1 LNYKFIS
8 DFVLHIFTGI
18 MGINFNAL
26 PVKEMI
32 LLLRRLGMY
41 LLEELLGEQ
50 GVAGKELS
58 EEPQPE
64 LWKLL
69 TYREIKTLAQAQ
81 VWKVKWNWKTGLIPA
96 NMRDDLRRALKK
108 LIPKTI
114 DGKIKSRQW
123 EVGICNRLALA
134 LGGTA
139 GNILPDEL
147 WLAAAG
153 AAWCDPNF
161 QFSVA
166 MKLINWLRNTRLMVP
181 YEHPEPRLSPNTF
194 WVLIAL
200 TQIKPLEAGYFF
212 SPKER
217 AAVRVQRRFQEEA
230 NLRIMVNEW
239 AGFWDQWVIRLA
251 SQRWPSGFRQM
262 DTRLCKALLALPLLD
277 TTAMPKLC
285 RSKTSLMLS
294 IRLFIEKWFA
304 KIDGI
309 RRLRRSTQSRRRQAL
324 LNLTAPG
331 WENHMPDFFTAV
343 ENRGEREET
352 RRKANT
358 NENN

>member
-1 LNYKFIS
+1 MGLN
-8 DFVLHIFTGI
+8 FTG
-18 MGINFNAL
+18 L

-32 LLLRRLGMY
+32 LLLRRLGMH

-50 GVAGKELS
+50 GVPGKELS

-69 TYREIKTLAQAQ
+69 SSREIKTLAQAQ

-114 DGKIKSRQW
+114 DGKIKPGQW

-139 GNILPDEL
+139 GGILPDEL

-166 MKLINWLRNTRLMVP
+166 MKLINWLRKTRLMVP
-181 YEHPEPRLSPNTF
+181 YEPPEPRLSPNTF

-200 TQIKPLEAGYFF
+200 TQIKPLKVGYFF
-212 SPKER
+212 SRKER

-251 SQRWPSGFRQM
+251 SQRWPSGFCQM

-285 RSKTSLMLS
+285 RNKRSLMLA
-294 IRLFIEKWFA
+294 IRLFIEKWFD

-309 RRLRRSTQSRRRQAL
+309 KRLRRSAQSRRRQAL
-324 LNLTAPG
+324 LNLTAPE
-331 WENHMPDFFTAV
+331 WENLMPDFFTAV
-343 ENRGEREET
+343 GGREEREGT
-352 RRKANT
+352 RRKEEGQMTEGNK
-358 NENN
+358 E

>member
-1 LNYKFIS
+1 
-8 DFVLHIFTGI
+8 

-32 LLLRRLGMY
+32 VILRRLGMH

-50 GVAGKELS
+50 GVPGKGLS

-69 TYREIKTLAQAQ
+69 SPQEIKTLAQAQ
-81 VWKVKWNWKTGLIPA
+81 VWKVKRNWKTGRIPA

-108 LIPKTI
+108 LAPKTI
-114 DGKIKSRQW
+114 EGKIKPGQW

-139 GNILPDEL
+139 GGILPDEL
-147 WLAAAG
+147 WPAAAG

-161 QFSVA
+161 QFSA
-166 MKLINWLRNTRLMVP
+166 ALKLINWLRNTRLMVP
-181 YEHPEPRLSPNTF
+181 FDHPEPRLSPNTF

-200 TQIKPLEAGYFF
+200 TQIKPLKAGYFF
-212 SPKER
+212 SRKER
-217 AAVRVQRRFQEEA
+217 ASVRVQRRFQEEA

-239 AGFWDQWVIRLA
+239 AGFWDQWLIRLA
-251 SQRWPSGFRQM
+251 CQRWPSGFRQM

-277 TTAMPKLC
+277 TTAMTKLC
-285 RSKTSLMLS
+285 GNKRSFSLS
-294 IRLFIEKWFA
+294 IRLFIEKWFD
-304 KIDGI
+304 KLDGI
-309 RRLRRSTQSRRRQAL
+309 KRLRMSAQSRRRQAL

-331 WENHMPDFFTAV
+331 WENRMPDFFTNV
-343 ENRGEREET
+343 GNREDT
-352 RRKANT
+352 RKDAKKS
-358 NENN
+358 E